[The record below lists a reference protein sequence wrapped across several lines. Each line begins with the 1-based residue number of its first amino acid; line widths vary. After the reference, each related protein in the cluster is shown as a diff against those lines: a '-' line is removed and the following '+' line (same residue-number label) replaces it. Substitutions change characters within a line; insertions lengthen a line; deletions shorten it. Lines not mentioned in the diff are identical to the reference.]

1 MSKTLSHNHIMVLD
15 HYMIMPAVI
24 LLLAAGPSH
33 PNHAAAAKGIKV
45 LDLYSFSVFV
55 LLAGLARVTRLRFL

>member
-1 MSKTLSHNHIMVLD
+1 
-15 HYMIMPAVI
+15 MIMPAVI